1 MLAFLCVLVHLQF
14 SATAPNPLHLPY
26 LAVGLDACCKRLKSH
41 NLPRNFAKTRQGV
54 KLYTK
59 AKIQKP

>member
-26 LAVGLDACCKRLKSH
+26 LAVANWTLVVTD
-41 NLPRNFAKTRQGV
+41 
-54 KLYTK
+54 
-59 AKIQKP
+59 

>member
-26 LAVGLDACCKRLKSH
+26 LAVADWMLVAND
-41 NLPRNFAKTRQGV
+41 
-54 KLYTK
+54 
-59 AKIQKP
+59 

>member
-26 LAVGLDACCKRLKSH
+26 LAAADWMLVVND
-41 NLPRNFAKTRQGV
+41 
-54 KLYTK
+54 
-59 AKIQKP
+59 